1 MALSDLTFD
10 AVLQAI
16 AEFDVLKR
24 DAFLQKYHFGK
35 SRGYF
40 LIHNGAR
47 YDSKAIAGAAH
58 GYVPGLEPLQASK
71 LSGGDKSVANRLRK
85 LGFVVPDPSDTNKR
99 GIPFEVGS
107 VYNRQRDIHQ
117 VFGGQER
124 GGITTPS
131 DCPFVFLFTGES
143 GEQFGYSDGWRPDG
157 VFAYTGEG
165 QRGDMTFVRG
175 NRAIRDHMTDGRDL
189 LLFEATKTKG
199 NHRFIGCFAFA
210 GWETIKAPDR
220 DGKQRNAIIFEL
232 VPVAETEPAP
242 RVEPDEADLDGK
254 SLQELRSLALAAAA
268 TPKVPSKESQR
279 TYYIRSVKVKAYV
292 LKRANGHCE
301 ACKKAAPFVR
311 KDGTPYLEPHHIKRV
326 ADGGP
331 DHPRSVGA
339 VCPTCHRFIH
349 HGAEG
354 AKLNLELEKY
364 VLEIEQPQDLDL

>member
-1 MALSDLTFD
+1 
-10 AVLQAI
+10 
-16 AEFDVLKR
+16 
-24 DAFLQKYHFGK
+24 
-35 SRGYF
+35 
-40 LIHNGAR
+40 
-47 YDSKAIAGAAH
+47 
-58 GYVPGLEPLQASK
+58 
-71 LSGGDKSVANRLRK
+71 
-85 LGFVVPDPSDTNKR
+85 
-99 GIPFEVGS
+99 
-107 VYNRQRDIHQ
+107 
-117 VFGGQER
+117 
-124 GGITTPS
+124 
-131 DCPFVFLFTGES
+131 
-143 GEQFGYSDGWRPDG
+143 
-157 VFAYTGEG
+157 
-165 QRGDMTFVRG
+165 MTFVRG
-175 NRAIRDHMTDGRDL
+175 NRAIRDHMSDGRDL

-268 TPKVPSKESQR
+268 TPKVPSKKSQR